1 MESTKNLCAQ
11 IPLSLHERVRAEQVE
26 SGKTLNQYVTDLIT
40 EYYERK
46 GAKSM
51 SDSRT
56 MAIQISDELFELFEL
71 FERLKAHLKVTG
83 KSQKQFLVELIERT
97 LDEANT

>member
-11 IPLSLHERVRAEQVE
+11 IPLSLHERVRAEQAE

-46 GAKSM
+46 GQKSM

-56 MAIQISDELFELFEL
+56 MAIQISDELFE
-71 FERLKAHLKVTG
+71 RLKAHLKATG
-83 KSQKQFLVELIERT
+83 ISQKQFLKEQSEKA
-97 LDEANT
+97 LDEANA

>member
-56 MAIQISDELFELFEL
+56 MAIQISDELFE
-71 FERLKAHLKVTG
+71 RLKAHLKVTG

>member
-11 IPLSLHERVRAEQVE
+11 IPLSLHERVRAEQAE

-46 GAKSM
+46 GQKSM

-56 MAIQISDELFELFEL
+56 MAIQISDELFE
-71 FERLKAHLKVTG
+71 RLKAHLKATG
-83 KSQKQFLVELIERT
+83 ISQKQFLTELIEKA
-97 LDEANT
+97 LDEANA